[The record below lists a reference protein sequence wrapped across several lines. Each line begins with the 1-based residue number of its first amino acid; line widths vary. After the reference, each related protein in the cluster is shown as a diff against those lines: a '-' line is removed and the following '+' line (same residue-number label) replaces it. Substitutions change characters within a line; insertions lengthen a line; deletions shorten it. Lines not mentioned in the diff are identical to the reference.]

1 MRKPIIPARVVK
13 LIVPYPPGGGTDLL
27 ARVLADQLGR
37 KWGQAVIV
45 ENIGGAGGNIGAAEV
60 FRADP
65 DGYTLLLASPGPIAT
80 NAYMYKDMSY
90 DPAKWVPIAVLA
102 TSPYVLVLSNGFDS
116 PNLPLLLTHAKANP
130 GRLTAATP
138 GVGSVGQ
145 LATIEL
151 EMLADIK
158 LLQVPYKG
166 LSPAVA
172 DVLAGNVNMM
182 FDMLATSLPLYRAQK
197 EKIIAVGSTER
208 VKELPDVPTIAEA
221 GVPGYRAV
229 TFFGI
234 VAPPAHARRTR
245 RQDQP
250 RRGRLP
256 ERPRVHR
263 KDQSARHGSG
273 ARQPRRRGKILRR
286 RARAVGQSDQASRHS
301 VAVSRT
307 TGEDQWDISPTE
319 NGPTKISSPIT
330 TREGST
336 TSVPPSSVITSATRR
351 TPNFPPSPAAITS
364 TAPSPARGRIAPR

>member
-1 MRKPIIPARVVK
+1 MHPQAPLEDTLRGIRSAITALVAMLAVAAAIPAALAQANFPSRVVK

-45 ENIGGAGGNIGAAEV
+45 ENIGGAGGNIGASEV

-90 DPAKWVPIAVLA
+90 DPAKWVPVAVLA
-102 TSPYVLVLSNGFDS
+102 TSPYVLVLHNGFDA
-116 PNLPLLLTHAKANP
+116 PTLPLLLTHAKANP

-151 EMLADIK
+151 ELLPDIK

-172 DVLAGNVNMM
+172 DVLAGNVDMM

-197 EKIIAVGSTER
+197 EKIIAVGGTER
-208 VKELPDVPTIAEA
+208 VKELPDVPTLAEA

-234 VAPPAHARRTR
+234 VAPPQTPDALADKINR
-245 RQDQP
+245 DVVEVLKQP
-250 RRGRLP
+250 EFVEKTKALGMDLAPGSRADAAKFFAE
-256 ERPRVHR
+256 ER
-263 KDQSARHGSG
+263 ALW
-273 ARQPRRRGKILRR
+273 GKVIK
-286 RARAVGQSDQASRHS
+286 QA
-301 VAVSRT
+301 
-307 TGEDQWDISPTE
+307 DIPLQ
-319 NGPTKISSPIT
+319 
-330 TREGST
+330 
-336 TSVPPSSVITSATRR
+336 
-351 TPNFPPSPAAITS
+351 
-364 TAPSPARGRIAPR
+364 

>member
-1 MRKPIIPARVVK
+1 MRAGRRAPLEETLRGIRIAITALAAMLAITAAMSAGLAQANYPARVVK

-37 KWGQAVIV
+37 KWGQSVIV
-45 ENIGGAGGNIGAAEV
+45 ENVGGAGGNIGGAEV

-102 TSPYVLVLSNGFDS
+102 TSPYVLVLNNGFDAQ
-116 PNLPLLLTHAKANP
+116 NLPLLLTHAKANP

-145 LATIEL
+145 LATVEL
-151 EMLADIK
+151 ELLADIK
-158 LLQVPYKG
+158 LLQIPYKG

-172 DVLAGNVNMM
+172 DVLAGNVDMM

-208 VKELPDVPTIAEA
+208 VKDLPDVPTLAEA

-234 VAPPAHARRTR
+234 VAPPATPDALADKINR
-245 RQDQP
+245 DVAESLVQP
-250 RRGRLP
+250 ELIEKTKALGMDLAP
-256 ERPRVHR
+256 
-263 KDQSARHGSG
+263 G
-273 ARQPRRRGKILRR
+273 
-286 RARAVGQSDQASRHS
+286 
-301 VAVSRT
+301 SRT
-307 TGEDQWDISPTE
+307 EAAQFFAAERELWGKVAKQANLAPTE
-319 NGPTKISSPIT
+319 
-330 TREGST
+330 
-336 TSVPPSSVITSATRR
+336 
-351 TPNFPPSPAAITS
+351 
-364 TAPSPARGRIAPR
+364 